1 MSDFSATD
9 EFDFR
14 VAIRNE
20 SQCGSTPPPIGSL
33 SCNGPK
39 AVLCAW
45 QSLKT
50 PADKLTVE
58 KCIAGTELAPIPAC
72 MSDTDSAACRS
83 QLDTCL
89 DQVLKDKTAPLKCYD
104 GDQGLQLVKTAA
116 DEWNEAAP
124 VRGYI
129 PCVFVDGH
137 GVKNATHCD
146 IPMLVTY
153 ADVKEAL
160 CAAGSTSP
168 VCSKVSAT
176 LPEVA

>member
-58 KCIAGTELAPIPAC
+58 KCIAGTRCAHSGVHVRHGFGRAG
-72 MSDTDSAACRS
+72 
-83 QLDTCL
+83 QLDTRL
-89 DQVLKDKTAPLKCYD
+89 DQVLNKTAPLRCDD
-104 GDQGLQLVKTAA
+104 GDEGLQLVKTAA